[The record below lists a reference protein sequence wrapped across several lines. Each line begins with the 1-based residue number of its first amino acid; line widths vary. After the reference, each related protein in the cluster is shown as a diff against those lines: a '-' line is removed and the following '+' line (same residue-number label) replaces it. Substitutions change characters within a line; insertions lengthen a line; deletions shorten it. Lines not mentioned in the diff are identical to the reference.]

1 MSRPLGVWALYRCLI
16 AAAVAG
22 GRRTGRQYGTG

>member
-1 MSRPLGVWALYRCLI
+1 VLSFPAAPI

-22 GRRTGRQYGTG
+22 GRRSSLGKVRPKD